1 MPMSNI
7 ATANTIHK
15 TETQTLFQYLE
26 DYIKYRL
33 NVEFRKEKIELPTLH
48 LNSVQ
53 SPLAVFINEN
63 QLSEAE
69 VILLLLA
76 LAPHINPALLQ
87 QIVSSYFPD
96 GGQFVT
102 FGGVTGKS
110 HRGII
115 PTGETALYIIA
126 GNNLNERLA
135 LMDYMDSGS
144 SLFKDKILYIE
155 NVPKGEPEMSGKL
168 LIDEEYLSLLILGK
182 ISKPTL
188 SQNFPASLIATEL
201 EWEDLVLQ
209 EKTLN
214 QIHEIEVWLKHN
226 EVLLHQWNMK
236 SKIKPGYRVL
246 FYGPPGTGKTLTA
259 SLLGKYTNRDVYRI
273 DLSMVISKYIGETE
287 KNLSSLFDKAT
298 NKDWIL
304 FFDEADA
311 IFGKR
316 TNVRD
321 AHDKYANQEV
331 SYLLQR
337 IEAHPGLVILASN
350 FKTNIDAAFTRR
362 FQSIIEFQ
370 LPGAPERLE
379 LWKNILPKNIS
390 LEEEISLDEISKKYA
405 ITGANIVNVVQY
417 ACLKTIAGNNE
428 EIKLNYLLEGLK
440 KEYVKE
446 GKTISISR

>member
-7 ATANTIHK
+7 AMASTIHK
-15 TETQTLFQYLE
+15 TEIYTLFQYLE
-26 DYIKYRL
+26 AYVKYRL
-33 NVEFRKEKIELPTLH
+33 NIEFRKEKIELPTLH
-48 LNSVQ
+48 LNSIQ
-53 SPLAVFINEN
+53 SPLAIFINEN
-63 QLSEAE
+63 KLSETE
-69 VILLLLA
+69 IILLLLA
-76 LAPHINPALLQ
+76 LTPHINPALLQ

-96 GGQFVT
+96 GGQFVA

-126 GNNLNERLA
+126 GNDLNERLA
-135 LMDYMDSGS
+135 LMDYIDFGS
-144 SLFKDKILYIE
+144 SLFKDKILYIDS
-155 NVPKGEPEMSGKL
+155 VPKGEPKMSGKL
-168 LIDEEYLSLLILGK
+168 LIDEEYLSLLIFGK

-188 SQNFPASLIATEL
+188 SQKFPASLITTEL
-201 EWEDLVLQ
+201 EWTDLVLQ
-209 EKTLN
+209 KKTLN

-226 EVLLHQWNMK
+226 EVLMHQWDMK
-236 SKIKPGYRVL
+236 TKIKPGYRVL

-259 SLLGKYTNRDVYRI
+259 SLLGKYTHRDVYRI

-287 KNLSSLFDKAT
+287 KNLSSLFDKAI

-362 FQSIIEFQ
+362 FQSIVEFQ
-370 LPGAPERLE
+370 LPGAQERLQ
-379 LWKNILPKNIS
+379 LWQNILPKNVQ
-390 LEEEISLDEISKKYA
+390 LEDLVSLDEFSKKYA
-405 ITGANIVNVVQY
+405 ITGANIVNIVQF
-417 ACLKTIAGNNE
+417 ACLKTIANNQSK
-428 EIKLNYLLEGLK
+428 IKQSYLLEGLK
-440 KEYVKE
+440 KEYNKE
-446 GKTISISR
+446 GKTINISL

>member
-1 MPMSNI
+1 MSSI
-7 ATANTIHK
+7 AMADTAYK
-15 TETQTLFQYLE
+15 TEIQALYGYLE
-26 DYIKYRL
+26 DYVRYRL
-33 NVEFRKEKIELPTLH
+33 DMEFKKENVKLPSLRLDTIE
-48 LNSVQ
+48 
-53 SPLAVFINEN
+53 SPLSFFISDNK
-63 QLSEAE
+63 LSEAE
-69 VILLLLA
+69 VIMLLLA
-76 LAPHINPALLQ
+76 LSPHIIPSLLQ
-87 QIVSSYFPD
+87 EIVSSYFPD
-96 GGQFVT
+96 GGQFAN
-102 FGGVTGKS
+102 FGGVTGKY

-115 PTGETALYIIA
+115 PTGETALYVIA
-126 GNNLNERLA
+126 GNDVNERLEFIQ
-135 LMDYMDSGS
+135 YINVGS
-144 SLFKDKILYIE
+144 RLFNEKMLYVE

-168 LIDEEYLSLLILGK
+168 CIDDEYLSLFLLGK
-182 ISKPTL
+182 VSKPTL
-188 SQNFPASLIATEL
+188 SQNFPASLINTEL
-201 EWEDLVLQ
+201 AWEDLILQ
-209 EKTLN
+209 EKTLH
-214 QIHEIEVWLKHN
+214 QIQEIEIWLKHN
-226 EVLLHQWNMK
+226 EVLLQQWKMK

-287 KNLSSLFDKAT
+287 KNLSSLFDKAS

-370 LPGAPERLE
+370 LPGAAERLK
-379 LWKNILPKNIS
+379 LWKSILPKNVS
-390 LEEEISLDEISKKYA
+390 LEEGVSLDEISKKYA
-405 ITGANIVNVVQY
+405 ITGANIINVVQF
-417 ACLKTIAGNNE
+417 ACLKTIADNQNQ
-428 EIKLNYLLEGLK
+428 IKRTHLLEGLK
-440 KEYVKE
+440 KEYIKE
-446 GKTISISR
+446 GKTINIST